1 MEFSQAQYE
10 RIATAFPVLRSNS
23 SLPNRLRTVFV
34 ILAWA
39 PLFQGCEIVQTA
51 GHGGSIV
58 SKSGEHD
65 CPEDSTCVVDVPA
78 GAPFSEVFTAVP
90 RKGYAFAGWGA
101 SHFDLCLGKKDPCRV
116 EITEVETHGDGKLF
130 LTAEFYPQPELAD
143 PGTLLVE
150 WGVWSEEVDYD
161 DVGLRFAADFDGDSD
176 DDVLIVGG
184 WEPADSTETDAVAQR
199 GVILLNNGDFTFTV
213 ARGDRPSGVHPREA
227 LLADFNGDG
236 MKDLFIAD
244 HGHDAPPF
252 PGWSNQ
258 LLLWSS
264 EGYIDASDRLGDDTT
279 GFSHNA
285 AVGDV
290 DGDGDI
296 DILVANNGGE
306 FIPGPYFLLNDGAAN
321 FTPNTSRL
329 PNALETDPDNDRA
342 PWAVEIA
349 DLDADGHQDLIV
361 GAKGETA
368 DESFIYWGGV
378 DGEYRDDR
386 ATALVTPG
394 FFVAFGDGQV
404 ISTAT
409 HDFND
414 DGLGDVLLGG
424 YDDGTVGSDPK
435 RGVQMLINAGD
446 RRFSDETQRRLGD
459 SAWSLTESWH
469 TEHRLF
475 DFNHDGAVDIV
486 PQFYRPEGSNVV
498 AWLNDGTGHYVAL
511 KSTAFSADEASALWR
526 LAWGV
531 KVRVG
536 PVWKSMEFF
545 GDGATLTANAAVTV
559 RSASITK
566 PD

>member
-1 MEFSQAQYE
+1 MEFSQARYE
-10 RIATAFPVLRSNS
+10 RIATAFPGLRSNS
-23 SLPNRLRTVFV
+23 SLPNRLRAVFV
-34 ILAWA
+34 VLAWV

-58 SKSGEHD
+58 SKSGEYD
-65 CPEDSTCVVDVPA
+65 CPEDSTCVVKVPA
-78 GAPFSEVFTAVP
+78 GAPFSDVFTAVP

-101 SHFDLCLGKKDPCRV
+101 SHGDLCRGNKEPCLV
-116 EITEVETHGDGKLF
+116 EITESETHSDGKLF
-130 LTAEFYPQPELAD
+130 LTAEFYHQPELAD
-143 PGTLLVE
+143 PGALAVE
-150 WGVWSEEVDYD
+150 WSVWHEEVDYD
-161 DVGLRFAADFDGDSD
+161 NPGLRFAADFDGDSD
-176 DDVLIVGG
+176 DDVLISGAIYPSGATV
-184 WEPADSTETDAVAQR
+184 PTIVAQR
-199 GVILLNNGDFTFTV
+199 GVILLNNGDFTFSV
-213 ARGDRPSGVHPREA
+213 ANGDRPSGVHPREA

-244 HGHDAPPF
+244 HGYDAPPF

-258 LLLWSS
+258 LLLWTS
-264 EGYIDASDRLGDDTT
+264 EGYTDASDRLPDDST

-329 PNALETDPDNDRA
+329 PAALETDRYRA
-342 PWAVEIA
+342 PYAAGIA
-349 DLDADGHQDLIV
+349 DLDADGHQDLII
-361 GAKGETA
+361 GAKGGMA
-368 DESFIYWGGV
+368 DESFIYWGEAG
-378 DGEYRDDR
+378 GEFHDDR
-386 ATALVTPG
+386 ATALPTPG

-414 DGLGDVLLGG
+414 DGLTDVLLGG
-424 YDDGTVGSDPK
+424 YDDGTVGHDPK
-435 RGVQMLINAGD
+435 RGVQMLINAGN

-459 SAWSLTESWH
+459 SAWSLTEAWH
-469 TEHRLF
+469 VEHRFF

-498 AWLNDGTGHYVAL
+498 AWLNDGTGHYAAL
-511 KSTAFSADEASALWR
+511 KSTAFSDDEAPALWR
-526 LAWGV
+526 LAHGV

-545 GDGATLTANAAVTV
+545 GDGATLTSNAAVTV
-559 RSASITK
+559 RSAIITK